1 MCELSYACHSF
12 PQNFACRH
20 QSPAGVLT
28 GVILCADYEDVQF
41 SFAGSMEPRQMT
53 DSQAEKQPAE
63 WRRQRLRRHV
73 GEIMRLAWPTMLSRL
88 GIMGLAVT
96 DTIMVGRFSTDQL
109 AYLSLGSSSVIMLI
123 LMIVIG
129 LLIGT
134 LVFSADAYGRGDWA
148 ECGAVWRRSLLFAI
162 LLGALATASAMPAET
177 LLLATGQTPELSRE
191 GGRVMFVLGL
201 GLGGHILFVV
211 CTFFLEGIER
221 PKAGMYAM
229 VAANL
234 ANIGLNYML
243 VYGHG
248 GFPALGAEGSAWAT
262 TILRIL
268 LAGGM
273 VLYVLFAPSL
283 AKYRIRRRH
292 LTPWRDWRAQRHMGY
307 ASGVSLG
314 AEVVAFA
321 ALSLFAGWLGKL
333 PLAAYGL
340 IFNIMTLPF
349 MLALGVGTA
358 TGVRVGIANARADA
372 ADATLAGWTGLT
384 ISTLGLLLASV
395 LIFVFGPK
403 ILGLYSSDPALV
415 ALALPLV
422 ALVSWVIILDGD
434 QAVLANA
441 LRGLG
446 ETWIPT
452 LIQSIAYIAVMLP
465 VSWALAL
472 PLGRGVAGLLEAL
485 IVGSVVSVVLQ
496 SWWFRVKSAQV
507 GRGGK

>member
-1 MCELSYACHSF
+1 MRRKIITVNLSLLCG
-12 PQNFACRH
+12 NRCRN
-20 QSPAGVLT
+20 
-28 GVILCADYEDVQF
+28 
-41 SFAGSMEPRQMT
+41 
-53 DSQAEKQPAE
+53 
-63 WRRQRLRRHV
+63 LRRR
-73 GEIMRLAWPTMLSRL
+73 IRLCICQCL
-88 GIMGLAVT
+88 
-96 DTIMVGRFSTDQL
+96 
-109 AYLSLGSSSVIMLI
+109 
-123 LMIVIG
+123 
-129 LLIGT
+129 
-134 LVFSADAYGRGDWA
+134 
-148 ECGAVWRRSLLFAI
+148 RRSI
-162 LLGALATASAMPAET
+162 IIN
-177 LLLATGQTPELSRE
+177 
-191 GGRVMFVLGL
+191 LGL
-201 GLGGHILFVV
+201 QGRCCI
-211 CTFFLEGIER
+211 
-221 PKAGMYAM
+221 
-229 VAANL
+229 
-234 ANIGLNYML
+234 
-243 VYGHG
+243 
-248 GFPALGAEGSAWAT
+248 
-262 TILRIL
+262 
-268 LAGGM
+268 
-273 VLYVLFAPSL
+273 
-283 AKYRIRRRH
+283 
-292 LTPWRDWRAQRHMGY
+292 D
-307 ASGVSLG
+307 
-314 AEVVAFA
+314 
-321 ALSLFAGWLGKL
+321 
-333 PLAAYGL
+333 YGL